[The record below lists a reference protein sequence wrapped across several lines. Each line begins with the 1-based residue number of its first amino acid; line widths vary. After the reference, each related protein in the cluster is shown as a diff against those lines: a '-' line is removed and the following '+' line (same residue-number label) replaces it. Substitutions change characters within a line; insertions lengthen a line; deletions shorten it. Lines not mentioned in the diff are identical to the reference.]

1 MTSVEG
7 RYGNKLLHLMW
18 QAEEVKRSL
27 NTRERRSKQLLAQMR
42 AATILQAAVRRQK
55 LSATHGQT
63 CMASCT
69 LRASLLRSLT
79 QLGVP
84 RKYAHLSTH
93 LSTHRS
99 VSLEDAVQI
108 KNSKTFCSRVMASR
122 WLAAV
127 CRGHIARRSHAWQME
142 ESYLVEKLSA
152 VREREKTLAV
162 WLQTRGAAVL
172 EAAVRRALGQLEVH
186 QLLRAK
192 WLEIHRAEEEF
203 KALKEREKAQIMYLK
218 EALSAVR
225 ERERTLAVRLQNTA
239 SSMLQAAVRR
249 VATQR
254 ELARRRSGGGHL
266 FAVVKARQAQ
276 SSFVR
281 NQRSQRNSEVSRL
294 QKQVGGVDEVEG
306 LGVLEKSER
315 VGVVEEVEG
324 VGVMEE
330 LVGAVVVEELVGA
343 GGVEDDVGGGLV
355 EEVEGVG
362 LVEGGGSVDELVG
375 AVVVEELVGAGGVE
389 DDMGAGFVEEVEG
402 VGLMEELEGVGVVEE
417 LLGAVGLEKEARDAQ
432 IFTTDTISGMVSVS
446 KEAIAPLEQ
455 QAEWAAAEAQEREI
469 IQHAVVA
476 LVRHD
481 REFVAKITAHAL
493 QEQAALT
500 EKRVCCE
507 CALEKTAEATVEALA
522 TEPSQE
528 CDTATLFD
536 SDNGR
541 SEEND
546 AMTATAVVVQG
557 DDQEQKQS
565 HESVEKEARQAVSVF
580 PPSLSLSL
588 CFCFQTYIYTYFTHS
603 LSLSH
608 AGGEL

>member
-1 MTSVEG
+1 
-7 RYGNKLLHLMW
+7 
-18 QAEEVKRSL
+18 
-27 NTRERRSKQLLAQMR
+27 
-42 AATILQAAVRRQK
+42 
-55 LSATHGQT
+55 
-63 CMASCT
+63 
-69 LRASLLRSLT
+69 
-79 QLGVP
+79 
-84 RKYAHLSTH
+84 
-93 LSTHRS
+93 
-99 VSLEDAVQI
+99 
-108 KNSKTFCSRVMASR
+108 
-122 WLAAV
+122 
-127 CRGHIARRSHAWQME
+127 ME

-355 EEVEGVG
+355 
-362 LVEGGGSVDELVG
+362 
-375 AVVVEELVGAGGVE
+375 
-389 DDMGAGFVEEVEG
+389 DMGAGFVEEVEG